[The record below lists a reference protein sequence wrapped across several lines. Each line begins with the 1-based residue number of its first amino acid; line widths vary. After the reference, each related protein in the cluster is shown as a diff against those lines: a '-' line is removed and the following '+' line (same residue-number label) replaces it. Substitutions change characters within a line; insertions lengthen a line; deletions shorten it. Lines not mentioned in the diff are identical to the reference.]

1 MQYREFQLPKK
12 SGGFRK
18 ITAPDREL
26 LSYQRSLLPSLE
38 SFWADIAA
46 EYDVEDVQHG
56 FISNRNVVTAAEQ
69 HIGFSATL
77 SMDISDFFD
86 NVTQEHISQF
96 SEIYG
101 KDTNLYHR
109 DGYCSQGFA
118 TSPILCNIA
127 LIPALA
133 EIYETLDAD
142 YEGNFAFTVYADDI
156 TISANINKDDYFHQN
171 AVADNVRRILENYG
185 FAVKPSKTR
194 WRFSDYGYRRV
205 LGIMVGNDSMK
216 VSRKI
221 KYKLRAAK
229 HQRNGSSIGGLTTWS
244 LLLKPKAL
252 R

>member
-1 MQYREFQLPKK
+1 MEYREFKLPKK

-18 ITAPDREL
+18 ITAPDSEL
-26 LSYQRSLLPSLE
+26 LNYQRKLLPSLE
-38 SFWADIAA
+38 SLWEDITV

-69 HIGFSATL
+69 HIGFRTTI

-86 NVTQEHISQF
+86 NVTSDMISRFAPQ
-96 SEIYG
+96 YG
-101 KDTNLYHR
+101 NDSYLFHADR
-109 DGYCSQGFA
+109 YCSQGFA

-127 LIPALA
+127 LIPALSKIKEHLEA
-133 EIYETLDAD
+133 QLDD
-142 YEGNFAFTVYADDI
+142 DFAFTVYADDI
-156 TISANINKDDYFHQN
+156 AISSNITYDDYEMQN
-171 AVADNVRRILENYG
+171 WVKTMVENTMTEYG
-185 FAVKPSKTR
+185 FSVKPSKTR
-194 WRFSDYGYRRV
+194 TRFSKYGYRRV